1 MTFAAPA
8 RLGLLLV
15 VAGLAVS
22 YIVAQRRRP
31 RYAVRFTNLELL
43 DVVAPDRPGFRR
55 HLPALALLA
64 SLGAM
69 VLGLARPAW
78 PVLVTRP
85 AGAVVVAV
93 DVSPSMM
100 ATDVRPDRLAAAQ
113 AAVAHFAD
121 LLPNRIHLGLVS
133 FAGTAIVVVPPTSD
147 HELVQKA
154 LGQLHFRSET
164 ALGEAIY
171 ASLDALSTSGE
182 GKAASG
188 EGKAA
193 GIVILSDGASTTGR
207 PDAAAAE
214 QARNAGVPVSTIA
227 FGTPGGTVV
236 LGGETLSVPPD
247 KAALRTIAKATG
259 GRFFEAASADELTQ
273 VYRTIGRSVVTVEER
288 RDLTAWF
295 LGGAFALEL
304 VASTLAL
311 AWFARLP

>member
-55 HLPALALLA
+55 HLPAVALLA
-64 SLGAM
+64 STIAM

-78 PVLVTRP
+78 PVRVTRP

-100 ATDVRPDRLAAAQ
+100 ATDVQPDRLAAAQ
-113 AAVAHFAD
+113 EAVAHFAD
-121 LLPNRIHLGLVS
+121 LLPNRIRLGLVS

-147 HELVQKA
+147 HELVRRA
-154 LGQLHFRSET
+154 LGQLTFRSET
-164 ALGEAIY
+164 SLGEAIL
-171 ASLDALSTSGE
+171 ASLDTL
-182 GKAASG
+182 ASDVKG
-188 EGKAA
+188 TAA

-207 PDAAAAE
+207 PDAAAA
-214 QARNAGVPVSTIA
+214 QRARSAGVPVSTIA

-247 KAALRTIAKATG
+247 KAALRSIAKTTG
-259 GRFFEAASADELTQ
+259 GRFFEAVSASELTQ
-273 VYRTIGRSVVTVEER
+273 VYRTIGRSVVTVDER
-288 RDLTAWF
+288 KDLTAWF
-295 LGGAFALEL
+295 LGAAFALTL
-304 VASTLAL
+304 IASTLAL

>member
-22 YIVAQRRRP
+22 YLLAQRRRP

-64 SLGAM
+64 STGAM
-69 VLGLARPAW
+69 VLALARPAW
-78 PVLVTRP
+78 PVQVTR
-85 AGAVVVAV
+85 ATGAVVVAV

-100 ATDVRPDRLAAAQ
+100 ATDVRPNRLVAAQ

-121 LLPNRIHLGLVS
+121 LLPNRIQLGLVS

-147 HELVQKA
+147 HELVQNA
-154 LGQLHFRSET
+154 LGQLRFRSET
-164 ALGEAIY
+164 ALGEAIH
-171 ASLDALSTSGE
+171 ASLDALSTNGE
-182 GKAASG
+182 AKG
-188 EGKAA
+188 A
-193 GIVILSDGASTTGR
+193 GVVILSDGASTTGR
-207 PDAAAAE
+207 PDAAAA
-214 QARNAGVPVSTIA
+214 QRARNAGVPVSTIA
-227 FGTPGGTVV
+227 FGTASGTVV

-247 KAALRTIAKATG
+247 KAALRTIAKTTG
-259 GRFFEAASADELTQ
+259 GRFFEAASADDLTQ

-288 RDLTAWF
+288 QDLTAWF
-295 LGGAFALEL
+295 LGAAFAFAL

>member
-43 DVVAPDRPGFRR
+43 DVVAPDRPGIRR

-69 VLGLARPAW
+69 VVGLARPAW

-100 ATDVRPDRLAAAQ
+100 ATDVRPDRLVAAEE
-113 AAVAHFAD
+113 AVAHFAA

-133 FAGTAIVVVPPTSD
+133 FAGTAVVVVPPTSD
-147 HELVQKA
+147 HQLVQKA
-154 LGQLHFRSET
+154 LRQLDFRSET
-164 ALGEAIY
+164 ALGEAIH
-171 ASLDALSTSGE
+171 ASLDALSS
-182 GKAASG
+182 SG

-214 QARNAGVPVSTIA
+214 RARNVGVPVSTIA

-247 KAALRTIAKATG
+247 KDALRSIAKATG

-273 VYRTIGRSVVTVEER
+273 VYRTIGQSVVTVEER

-295 LGGAFALEL
+295 LGAAFAFAL
-304 VASTLAL
+304 VASTLGL

>member
-22 YIVAQRRRP
+22 YLLAQRRRP

-64 SLGAM
+64 STGAM
-69 VLGLARPAW
+69 VLALARPAW
-78 PVLVTRP
+78 PVQVTRP
-85 AGAVVVAV
+85 TGAVVVAV

-100 ATDVRPDRLAAAQ
+100 ATDVQPNRLIAAQ
-113 AAVAHFAD
+113 AAVDDFAD
-121 LLPNRIHLGLVS
+121 LLPNRIQLGLVS

-154 LGQLHFRSET
+154 LAQLRFRSET
-164 ALGEAIY
+164 ALGEAIH
-171 ASLDALSTSGE
+171 ASLDALSTNG
-182 GKAASG
+182 GGAKG
-188 EGKAA
+188 A
-193 GIVILSDGASTTGR
+193 GVVILSDGASTTGR
-207 PDAAAAE
+207 PDAAAA
-214 QARNAGVPVSTIA
+214 QRARNAGVPVSTIA
-227 FGTPGGTVV
+227 FGTASGTVV
-236 LGGETLSVPPD
+236 LGGESLSVPPD
-247 KAALRTIAKATG
+247 KAALRTIAKTTG

-288 RDLTAWF
+288 QDLTAWF
-295 LGGAFALEL
+295 LGAAFAFAL

>member
-64 SLGAM
+64 STSVM
-69 VLGLARPAW
+69 VIALARPAW

-100 ATDVRPDRLAAAQ
+100 ATDVRPDRLTAARE
-113 AAVAHFAD
+113 AVAHFAD

-133 FAGTAIVVVPPTSD
+133 FAGTAVVVVPPTSD
-147 HELVQKA
+147 HDLVRRA
-154 LGQLHFRSET
+154 LEQLRFRSET
-164 ALGEAIY
+164 ALGEAIH
-171 ASLDALSTSGE
+171 ASLDALATDD
-182 GKAASG
+182 

-193 GIVILSDGASTTGR
+193 GIVILSDGASTTG
-207 PDAAAAE
+207 PPDDAAA
-214 QARNAGVPVSTIA
+214 QRARKAGVPVSTIA

-247 KAALRTIAKATG
+247 GAALRAIAKSTG
-259 GRFFEAASADELTQ
+259 GRFFEAATAAELTQ
-273 VYRTIGRSVVTVEER
+273 VYRTIGRSVVRVEER
-288 RDLTAWF
+288 QDLTAWF
-295 LGGAFALEL
+295 LGIAFAFTLI
-304 VASTLAL
+304 ASTLAL

>member
-100 ATDVRPDRLAAAQ
+100 ATDVRPDRLAAARE
-113 AAVAHFAD
+113 AVAHFAD
-121 LLPNRIHLGLVS
+121 LLPTRIHLGLVS

-154 LGQLHFRSET
+154 LEQLRFRSET
-164 ALGEAIY
+164 ALGEAIH

-182 GKAASG
+182 
-188 EGKAA
+188 EKAA
-193 GIVILSDGASTTGR
+193 GVVILSDGASTTGR

-214 QARNAGVPVSTIA
+214 RARTAGVPVSTIA

-288 RDLTAWF
+288 RDLTAWT
-295 LGGAFALEL
+295 LGAAFALAL

>member
-22 YIVAQRRRP
+22 YVVAQRRRP

-43 DVVAPDRPGFRR
+43 DVIAPDRPGFRR

-64 SLGAM
+64 STSAM
-69 VLGLARPAW
+69 VVGLARPAW
-78 PVLVTRP
+78 PVRVTRP

-100 ATDVRPDRLAAAQ
+100 ATDVQPDRLAAARE
-113 AAVAHFAD
+113 AVAHFAD

-133 FAGTAIVVVPPTSD
+133 FAGTAAVVVPPTSD
-147 HELVQKA
+147 HELVQRA
-154 LGQLHFRSET
+154 LGQLSFRSET
-164 ALGEAIY
+164 SLGEAIH
-171 ASLDALSTSGE
+171 ASLDTLATDDKGT
-182 GKAASG
+182 
-188 EGKAA
+188 AA

-207 PDAAAAE
+207 PDAAAA
-214 QARNAGVPVSTIA
+214 QRARSAGVPVSTIA
-227 FGTPGGTVV
+227 FGTPRGTVV

-247 KAALRTIAKATG
+247 KAALRSIAKATG
-259 GRFFEAASADELTQ
+259 GRFFEAASASELTQ

-288 RDLTAWF
+288 QDLTAWF
-295 LGGAFALEL
+295 LGAAFAFSVL
-304 VASTLAL
+304 ASALAL

>member
-1 MTFAAPA
+1 MTFAEPA

-15 VAGLAVS
+15 VAGLAAS
-22 YIVAQRRRP
+22 YIVAQRHRP

-43 DVVAPDRPGFRR
+43 DIVAPDRPGFRR
-55 HLPALALLA
+55 HLPALAVLA
-64 SLGAM
+64 STGTM
-69 VLGLARPAW
+69 VLALARPAW

-100 ATDVRPDRLAAAQ
+100 ATDVRPNRLAAAQ
-113 AAVAHFAD
+113 EAVAHFAD

-147 HELVQKA
+147 HALVRRA
-154 LGQLHFRSET
+154 IGQLSFRSET
-164 ALGEAIY
+164 ALGEAIH
-171 ASLDALSTSGE
+171 ASLDALSTDD
-182 GKAASG
+182 

-193 GIVILSDGASTTGR
+193 GVVILSDGASTTGR
-207 PDAAAAE
+207 PDSDAA
-214 QARNAGVPVSTIA
+214 QRARNAGVPVSTIA
-227 FGTPGGTVV
+227 FGTSSGTVV

-247 KAALRTIAKATG
+247 QPALRAIAKATG
-259 GRFFEAASADELTQ
+259 GRFFEAASAAELTQ

-288 RDLTAWF
+288 QDLTAWF
-295 LGGAFALEL
+295 LGAAFAFTLL
-304 VASTLAL
+304 ASTLAL

>member
-69 VLGLARPAW
+69 VVGLARPAW
-78 PVLVTRP
+78 PVLVSRP

-113 AAVAHFAD
+113 EAVAHFAD

-154 LGQLHFRSET
+154 LGQLRFRSET
-164 ALGEAIY
+164 ALGEAIH
-171 ASLDALSTSGE
+171 ASLDALSTT
-182 GKAASG
+182 G

-193 GIVILSDGASTTGR
+193 GVVILSDGASTTGR

-214 QARNAGVPVSTIA
+214 RARNAGVPVSTIA
-227 FGTPGGTVV
+227 FGTTGGTVV

-295 LGGAFALEL
+295 LGAAFGFAL
-304 VASTLAL
+304 VASTLGL

>member
-8 RLGLLLV
+8 RLGLLLIV
-15 VAGLAVS
+15 VGLAVA

-78 PVLVTRP
+78 PVLVMRP

-100 ATDVRPDRLAAAQ
+100 ATDVRPDRLAAAEE
-113 AAVAHFAD
+113 AVAQFAD
-121 LLPNRIHLGLVS
+121 LLPSRIHLGLVS

-154 LGQLHFRSET
+154 LGQLRFRSET
-164 ALGEAIY
+164 ALGEAIH
-171 ASLDALSTSGE
+171 ASLDALG
-182 GKAASG
+182 ASG
-188 EGKAA
+188 EGRAA

-207 PDAAAAE
+207 PDAAAA
-214 QARNAGVPVSTIA
+214 QRARNAGVPVSTIA
-227 FGTPGGTVV
+227 FGTSTGTVV

-247 KAALRTIAKATG
+247 RDALRTIAKATG

-295 LGGAFALEL
+295 LGAAFAFAL